1 MAQTVTVTLRSE
13 RICKDFVLPADVPL
27 RELCPRVLAV
37 LQKYDSSLPDDYDLV
52 LEREK
57 GGMLN
62 LDATLAQY
70 GVVDGMYLDIARKE
84 KYNGIG

>member
-1 MAQTVTVTLRSE
+1 MEQTVIVTLRSE
-13 RICKDFVLPADVPL
+13 RICKDFVLPSNVPL

-37 LQKYDSSLPDDYDLV
+37 LQKYDSSLTDDYNLV

-57 GGMLN
+57 SGMLN
-62 LDATLAQY
+62 PDATLAQY

-84 KYNGIG
+84 KYDGNG